1 MADLHPEVE
10 KMTEA
15 GPTAE
20 EWEHWG
26 EHGNFVPFA
35 RRIAALA
42 VEKERQSNSEAAMKA
57 NGASFDDL
65 HICGNCNGTGYT
77 V

>member
-1 MADLHPEVE
+1 MADLHPEVLALI
-10 KMTEA
+10 EA

-35 RRIAALA
+35 RRIALRA
-42 VEKERQSNSEAAMKA
+42 VEIEREEERKQWEEIMESIRRRGKP
-57 NGASFDDL
+57 
-65 HICGNCNGTGYT
+65 
-77 V
+77 